1 MNRRAFFRRVRGA
14 ASLELSCER
23 LFIRYMEARR
33 QGTVG
38 EFVAALETEARSAG
52 EVRVTS
58 REWLSR
64 EDFRRTVAPVLTR
77 ITR

>member
-14 ASLELSCER
+14 AALELSCER
-23 LFIRYMEARR
+23 LFIQYMEARR
-33 QGTVG
+33 EGTVS
-38 EFVAALETEARSAG
+38 EFVAALETEAQSAG